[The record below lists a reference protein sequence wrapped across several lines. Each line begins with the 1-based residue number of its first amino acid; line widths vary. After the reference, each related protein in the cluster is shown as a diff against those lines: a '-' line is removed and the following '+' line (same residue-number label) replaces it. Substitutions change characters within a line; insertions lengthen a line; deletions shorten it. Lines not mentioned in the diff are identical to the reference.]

1 MDSGTY
7 VELHGHSAFSL
18 GDGAS
23 TPESLAVRAAELGYK
38 ALALTDHDDLGGA
51 VRFHKACE
59 GAGIFPIFGAE
70 ITLRDG
76 AHATL
81 LVENPAGWG
90 NLCSILTRGRME
102 NPRGTPGVT
111 FEDLAAH
118 AGGLIAL
125 TGCPR
130 GRIPRLLAAERW
142 EAAREEAGRW
152 RDAFGDRLYLELW
165 DHRTHAEASLCADLL
180 DLSKETGIPW
190 TVTHDVHYATPDARA
205 VHDALVCVTGQVTLD
220 EAHRRGI
227 LRPSAEWCLQRPEE
241 MARRW
246 RTEPA
251 GVRRTLEIAER
262 CQGFSLGRVG
272 PVHPAYPLPSQWRSA
287 DAYLERLARIGLA
300 ERHPDASDAHWKQ
313 LEHELRT
320 IRTLGLADHF
330 LVCWDICRFARDQG
344 IFCQGR
350 GSAANSIV
358 CYALRVTAVDPVAHS
373 LLFERFLS
381 VERPEPPD
389 IDIDFAAMDARERVL
404 QYVYEKYGRGH
415 AAMVCTHVEYRGR
428 SAIRDAMRVLG
439 LPVASAD
446 WLAKRVDA
454 YASAKTA
461 AEWLEMSEGKA
472 LKAIGLD
479 PAEPRA
485 RALVRLV
492 AGLDGL
498 PRHRGI
504 HSGGFVISAK
514 PLSTVV
520 PIEPASMTARTVI
533 QWDKDDCADAG
544 LPKFDLLGLGML
556 RLLGECVQL
565 IRRWRGV
572 EIDIGRL
579 PLDDAAVYRQI
590 TAADTVGLFQIESRA
605 QANFLPRLRPTCFY
619 DVVISVGA
627 IRPGPMLGGQ
637 VKEMLARRRGKVPTE
652 YPHPDLEPVLAR
664 THGLALFQE
673 QLMRCAIV
681 VSGCTPGEADALRRA
696 MSRKRSSSEM
706 HRATER
712 IRAGMAER
720 GVSTEAAEKVLGW
733 LEACASYTFPESHA
747 ISFALLA
754 YASAWLRLYYPAE
767 YLCAIL
773 NAQPMGFYPVSTLIH
788 DAKAHGVVVLPV
800 DLAVSG
806 WDCSLERQGTGNRE
820 QGTAGN
826 STRDGAQQGANGPV
840 PGTAPQAETRPA
852 PAGCSLFPVPCSP
865 AVRPPAVRIGMRYV
879 RGLGAVTGARLKA
892 ELERGPF
899 TSAGDVVARF
909 DSEPGL
915 RALAAAGAF
924 RTWIPEGPRQALW
937 TVLGE
942 LRARKSGGPLAPA
955 RVEPDEHL
963 PALAPSERTLMSH
976 HATGFDLDGHPMRH
990 LREWLVTMGVRT
1002 VEDLRGDPRLRNG
1015 QQVMA
1020 AGVVIVRQRP
1030 GTAKGFVFVGLEDE
1044 TGRLDVIV
1052 TPKIYAEQREI
1063 LNGNGILAVRGR
1075 LGKEDGV
1082 TNLKADQFYALK
1094 LDEAAAVVSSHD
1106 YH

>member
-1 MDSGTY
+1 M
-7 VELHGHSAFSL
+7 ELHAHSAFSL

-23 TPESLAVRAAELGYK
+23 TPEALVSRAAELGYG

-51 VRFHKACE
+51 VRFSRACAE
-59 GAGIFPIFGAE
+59 AEIFPIFGAE
-70 ITLRDG
+70 ITLADRS
-76 AHATL
+76 HLTL
-81 LVENPAGWG
+81 LVENPTGWG
-90 NLCSILTRGRME
+90 NLCTLLTRGRME
-102 NPRGTPGVT
+102 APRGEPGVS
-111 FEDLAAH
+111 FDDVAEHAA
-118 AGGLIAL
+118 GLVAL
-125 TGCPR
+125 SGCPR
-130 GRIPRLLAAERW
+130 GRIPQLLARGRFAE
-142 EAAREEAGRW
+142 ARNEAGVL
-152 RDAFGDRLYLELW
+152 RDAFGDRAYLELW
-165 DHRTHAEASLCADLL
+165 DHRTHGEASLCADLL
-180 DLSKETGIPW
+180 DLARDAGVPW
-190 TVTHDVHYATPDARA
+190 TVTHDVHYAAPEGRE
-205 VHDALVCVTGQVTLD
+205 VHDLLTCVTRKLTLP

-227 LRPSAEWCLQRPEE
+227 LRPSAEWCLQRPAE

-246 RTEPA
+246 RAAPD
-251 GVRRTLEIAER
+251 GVRRTREIAER
-262 CQGFSLGRVG
+262 CAGFRFGAVG
-272 PVHPAYPLPSQWRSA
+272 PVHPAFPLPSQWNNA
-287 DAYLERLARIGLA
+287 DDYLERLARVGLA
-300 ERHPDASDAHWKQ
+300 ERLPDASDTHRRQ

-330 LVCWDICRFARDQG
+330 LVCWDICRFAREQG
-344 IFCQGR
+344 ILCQGR

-358 CYALRVTAVDPVAHS
+358 CYALKVTAVDPVAHS

-381 VERPEPPD
+381 LERPEPPD
-389 IDIDFAAMDARERVL
+389 IDIDFAALDARERVL
-404 QYVYEKYGRGH
+404 QYVYERYGRAH
-415 AAMVCTHVEYRGR
+415 AAMVCTHVEYHAR
-428 SAIRDAMRVLG
+428 SALRDALRVLG
-439 LPVASAD
+439 FAADTAD

-454 YASAKTA
+454 HAGARTA
-461 AEWLEMSEGKA
+461 AEWLELGEGKA

-479 PAEPRA
+479 PEEPKA

-492 AGLDGL
+492 SGLHGL

-504 HSGGFVISAK
+504 HSGGFVISAR
-514 PLSTVV
+514 PLSSVV
-520 PIEPASMTARTVI
+520 PIEPASMPGRTVI

-556 RLLGECVQL
+556 RLLGDCVRL
-565 IRRWRGV
+565 VREWCGV
-572 EIDIGRL
+572 EVDIGRI
-579 PLDDAAVYRQI
+579 PMDDPAVYRQI
-590 TAADTVGLFQIESRA
+590 RAADTVGLFQIESRA

-664 THGLALFQE
+664 THGMALFQE

-681 VSGCTPGEADALRRA
+681 VSGCSPGEADALRRA
-696 MSRKRSSSEM
+696 MSRKRTSEEM

-720 GVSTEAAEKVLGW
+720 GVRGEAAEKVLGW

-788 DAKAHGVVVLPV
+788 DAKAHGVEVRAA
-800 DLAVSG
+800 DLSVSA
-806 WDCSLERQGTGNRE
+806 WDCTLEEKCGSAEVRKCVTSESRE
-820 QGTAGN
+820 I
-826 STRDGAQQGANGPV
+826 SPRPGASAHSR
-840 PGTAPQAETRPA
+840 TPA
-852 PAGCSLFPVPCSP
+852 LPHSS
-865 AVRPPAVRIGMRYV
+865 PAVRIGLRYV
-879 RGLGAVTGARLKA
+879 RGLGTVAGARLRA

-899 TSAGDVVARF
+899 TSASDVVARF
-909 DSEPGL
+909 DSEVGL

-924 RTWIPEGPRQALW
+924 RAWIPEGPRQALW

-955 RVEPDEHL
+955 RIAAEPRI
-963 PALAPSERTLMSH
+963 PALAETERTLLAH
-976 HATGFDLDGHPMRH
+976 HATGFDLEGHPMRH
-990 LREWLVTMGVRT
+990 LRDFLRTMGVRT
-1002 VEDLRGDPRLRNG
+1002 VQELREDPRLANG
-1015 QQVMA
+1015 ERVTV

-1030 GTAKGFVFVGLEDE
+1030 STAKGFVFVGLEDE

-1052 TPKIYAEQREI
+1052 NPTIYAEQREVI
-1063 LNGNGILAVRGR
+1063 NGNGLLAVRGK
-1075 LGKEDGV
+1075 LGREDGV
-1082 TNLKADQFYALK
+1082 TNLKAETFYALR
-1094 LDEAAAVVSSHD
+1094 LDEASAVVSSHD

>member
-1 MDSGTY
+1 MQMPQGDY
-7 VELHGHSAFSL
+7 VELHAHSAFSL
-18 GDGAS
+18 GDGSS
-23 TPESLAVRAAELGYK
+23 TPESLAARAAELGYH

-59 GAGIFPIFGAE
+59 AAGIFPISGAE
-70 ITLRDG
+70 ITLADRS
-76 AHATL
+76 HLTL
-81 LVENPAGWG
+81 LVENLDGWR
-90 NLCSILTRGRME
+90 NLCSLLSKGRMQA
-102 NPRGTPGVT
+102 PRGAPGVT
-111 FEDLAAH
+111 FDDVAAH

-125 TGCPR
+125 SGCPR
-130 GRIPRLLAAERW
+130 GRTPKLLAEGRW
-142 EAAREEAGRW
+142 DDARAEAGRL
-152 RDAFGDRLYLELW
+152 RDAFGERAYLELW
-165 DHRTHAEASLCADLL
+165 DHRTHAEATLCADLL
-180 DLSKETGIPW
+180 ELARDTGMPW
-190 TVTHDVHYATPDARA
+190 TVTHDVHYATPEGRA
-205 VHDALVCVTGQVTLD
+205 VHDALVCVTRHLTLD
-220 EAHRRGI
+220 EAHRRGV
-227 LRPSAEWCLQRPEE
+227 LRPSAEWCLQKPGE

-246 RTEPA
+246 RAAPE

-262 CQGFSLGRVG
+262 CQGFRLGKVG
-272 PVHPAYPLPSQWRSA
+272 PVHPAFPLPSQWKNA
-287 DAYLERLARIGLA
+287 DDFLERLSRVGLA
-300 ERHPDASDAHWKQ
+300 ERLPEASDAHRRQ

-330 LVCWDICRFARDQG
+330 LVCWDICRFAREQG
-344 IFCQGR
+344 ILCQGR

-381 VERPEPPD
+381 LERPEPPD
-389 IDIDFAAMDARERVL
+389 IDIDFAALDARERVL
-404 QYVYEKYGRGH
+404 QYVYETYGRDH

-428 SAIRDAMRVLG
+428 SAVRDAMRVLG
-439 LPVASAD
+439 FPATQAD
-446 WLAKRVDA
+446 WLAKRLDG
-454 YASAKTA
+454 YASASTA
-461 AEWLEMSEGKA
+461 AEWLEMSDGKA
-472 LKAIGLD
+472 LAALGLG
-479 PAEPRA
+479 PEEPKA

-492 AGLDGL
+492 AGLDAL

-504 HSGGFVISAK
+504 HSGGFVISAR

-520 PIEPASMTARTVI
+520 PIEPASMAKRTVI

-556 RLLGECVQL
+556 RLLGECVEL

-572 EIDIGRL
+572 EVDIGRL
-579 PLDDAAVYRQI
+579 PLDDPAVFRQI

-652 YPHPDLEPVLAR
+652 YPHPDLEPVLSR
-664 THGLALFQE
+664 THGMALFQE

-681 VSGCTPGEADALRRA
+681 VSGCSPGEADALRRA
-696 MSRKRSSSEM
+696 MSRKRTSAEM

-720 GVSTEAAEKVLGW
+720 GVSSDAAEKVLGW

-806 WDCSLERQGTGNRE
+806 WDCSLEEVPSAQSPVPSDGPQLLGTGDRAL
-820 QGTAGN
+820 GT
-826 STRDGAQQGANGPV
+826 
-840 PGTAPQAETRPA
+840 
-852 PAGCSLFPVPCSP
+852 PAGTSP
-865 AVRPPAVRIGMRYV
+865 GSPAVRIGLRYV
-879 RGLGAVTGARLKA
+879 RGLGSVAGARLKD
-892 ELERGPF
+892 ELGRGPF
-899 TSAGDVVARF
+899 ASAAEVVARYPH
-909 DSEPGL
+909 ETGL

-924 RTWIPEGPRQALW
+924 RTWIPGGPRQALW

-942 LRARKSGGPLAPA
+942 LRARGSGGPLAPA
-955 RVEPDEHL
+955 AVKPETRIPEPG
-963 PALAPSERTLMSH
+963 PSERTLLAH
-976 HATGFDLDGHPMRH
+976 HTTGFDLEGHPMRH
-990 LREWLVTMGVRT
+990 LREWVKTLGVRT
-1002 VEDLRGDPRLRNG
+1002 VAELQGDPRLAHN
-1015 QQVMA
+1015 QVVTA

-1044 TGRLDVIV
+1044 TGRMDVIV
-1052 TPKIYAEQREI
+1052 TPQIYAEQRETI
-1063 LNGNGILAVRGR
+1063 NGNGILAVRGK

-1082 TNLKADQFYALK
+1082 TNLKAEQFYALK
-1094 LDEAAAVVSSHD
+1094 LDDAAAVVPSHD

>member
-1 MDSGTY
+1 MPQGDY
-7 VELHGHSAFSL
+7 VELHAHSAFSL
-18 GDGAS
+18 GDGSS
-23 TPESLAVRAAELGYK
+23 TPESLAARAAELRYT
-38 ALALTDHDDLGGA
+38 ALALTDHDDVGGA
-51 VRFHKACE
+51 VRFSKACE
-59 GAGIFPIFGAE
+59 ASGIFPIFGAE
-70 ITLRDG
+70 ITLADRS
-76 AHATL
+76 HLTL

-90 NLCSILTRGRME
+90 NLCTLLSRGRMQS
-102 NPRGTPGVT
+102 PRGAPGVT
-111 FEDLAAH
+111 FDDVAAH
-118 AGGLIAL
+118 ANGLVAL
-125 TGCPR
+125 SGCPR
-130 GRIPRLLAAERW
+130 GRIPRLLGEERW
-142 EAAREEAGRW
+142 ADAREHAGRL
-152 RDAFGDRLYLELW
+152 RDAFGERAHLELW

-180 DLSKETGIPW
+180 ELAKEVGMPW
-190 TVTHDVHYATPDARA
+190 TVTHDVHYATPGARA
-205 VHDALVCVTGQVTLD
+205 VHDALVCVTRQLTLD
-220 EAHRRGI
+220 EAHRRGV
-227 LRPSAEWCLQRPEE
+227 LRPSAEWCLQKPAE

-246 RTEPA
+246 RSAPE
-251 GVRRTLEIAER
+251 GIRRTREIAER
-262 CQGFSLGRVG
+262 CQGFRFSKVG
-272 PVHPAYPLPSQWRSA
+272 PVHPAFPLPSQWKNA
-287 DAYLERLARIGLA
+287 DDYLERLSRVGLA
-300 ERHPDASDAHWKQ
+300 ERLPEAGDAHWRQ

-330 LVCWDICRFARDQG
+330 LVCWDICRFARQQG
-344 IFCQGR
+344 ILCQGR

-381 VERPEPPD
+381 LERPEPPD

-404 QYVYEKYGRGH
+404 QYVYEAYGREH
-415 AAMVCTHVEYRGR
+415 AGMVCTHVEYRGR

-439 LPVASAD
+439 FPASQAD
-446 WLAKRVDA
+446 WLAKRIDGYSPA
-454 YASAKTA
+454 TLA

-472 LKAIGLD
+472 LKAVGLD
-479 PAEPRA
+479 PEEPRA

-492 AGLDGL
+492 QGLDAL

-504 HSGGFVISAK
+504 HPGGFVISAR
-514 PLSTVV
+514 PLSSVV
-520 PIEPASMTARTVI
+520 PIEPASMNQRTVI

-556 RLLGECVQL
+556 RLLGECVEL

-572 EIDIGRL
+572 EVDIGRL
-579 PLDDAAVYRQI
+579 PLDDANVYRQI
-590 TAADTVGLFQIESRA
+590 RAADTVGLFQIESRA

-652 YPHPDLEPVLAR
+652 YPHPDLEPVLSR
-664 THGLALFQE
+664 THGMALFQE

-681 VSGCTPGEADALRRA
+681 VSGCSPGEADALRRA
-696 MSRKRSSSEM
+696 MSRKRTSQEM

-712 IRAGMAER
+712 IRLGMAER
-720 GVSTEAAEKVLGW
+720 GVSSEAAEKVLGW

-788 DAKAHGVVVLPV
+788 DAKAHGVFVLPI

-806 WDCSLERQGTGNRE
+806 WDCAME
-820 QGTAGN
+820 
-826 STRDGAQQGANGPV
+826 
-840 PGTAPQAETRPA
+840 PG
-852 PAGCSLFPVPCSP
+852 F
-865 AVRPPAVRIGMRYV
+865 AVRIGLRYV
-879 RGLGAVTGARLKA
+879 RGLGSVTGARLKA
-892 ELERGPF
+892 ELGRGPF
-899 TSAGDVVARF
+899 TSAANVVERF
-909 DSEPGL
+909 PSEGGL

-924 RTWIPEGPRQALW
+924 RTWIPGGPRQALW

-942 LRARKSGGPLAPA
+942 LRARGSGGPLAPA
-955 RVEPDEHL
+955 SVTPETRIPEPG
-963 PALAPSERTLMSH
+963 PGERTLLSH
-976 HATGFDLDGHPMRH
+976 HTTGFDLEGHPMRH
-990 LREWLVTMGVRT
+990 LREWLNTMDVRT
-1002 VEDLRGDPRLRNG
+1002 LAQLRDDPRLVHN
-1015 QQVMA
+1015 QVVTT
-1020 AGVVIVRQRP
+1020 AGLVIVRQRP

-1044 TGRLDVIV
+1044 TARIDVIV
-1052 TPKIYAEQREI
+1052 NPTLYAEQREI
-1063 LNGNGILAVRGR
+1063 INTNGILAVRGK

-1082 TNLKADQFYALK
+1082 TNLKAEQFFALK
-1094 LDEAAAVVSSHD
+1094 LDDAAAVVASHD

>member
-1 MDSGTY
+1 MQMPQGDY
-7 VELHGHSAFSL
+7 VELHAHSAFSL
-18 GDGAS
+18 GDGSS
-23 TPESLAVRAAELGYK
+23 TPESLAARAAELGYRS
-38 ALALTDHDDLGGA
+38 LALTDHDDVGGA
-51 VRFHKACE
+51 VRFARACE
-59 GAGIFPIFGAE
+59 GSGIFPIFGAE
-70 ITLRDG
+70 ITLADRS
-76 AHATL
+76 HLTL
-81 LVENPAGWG
+81 LVENPEGWG
-90 NLCSILTRGRME
+90 NLCALVSRGRMKA
-102 NPRGTPGVT
+102 PRGAPGVT
-111 FEDLAAH
+111 FDDVAAH
-118 AGGLIAL
+118 AAGLVAL
-125 TGCPR
+125 SGCPR
-130 GRIPRLLAAERW
+130 GRIPRLLAEERW
-142 EAAREEAGRW
+142 DDARAEAGRL
-152 RDAFGDRLYLELW
+152 RDAFGERAYLELW
-165 DHRTHAEASLCADLL
+165 DHRTHAEASLCGDLL
-180 DLSKETGIPW
+180 DLAREVGMPW
-190 TVTHDVHYATPDARA
+190 TVTHDVHYATPEGRV
-205 VHDALVCVTGQVTLD
+205 VHDALVCVTRQLTLE
-220 EAHRRGI
+220 EAHRRGV
-227 LRPSAEWCLQRPEE
+227 LRPSAEWCLQKPAE

-246 RTEPA
+246 RAAPE

-262 CQGFSLGRVG
+262 CQGFRFSKVG
-272 PVHPAYPLPSQWRSA
+272 PVHPAFPLPSQWKNA
-287 DAYLERLARIGLA
+287 DDFLERLSRVGLA
-300 ERHPDASDAHWKQ
+300 ERLPDASDTHRRQ

-344 IFCQGR
+344 IMCQGR

-358 CYALRVTAVDPVAHS
+358 CYALRVTAVDPVAHA

-381 VERPEPPD
+381 LERPEAPD

-404 QYVYEKYGRGH
+404 QYVYETYGRDH

-428 SAIRDAMRVLG
+428 SAVRDALRVLG
-439 LPVASAD
+439 FPATQGD
-446 WLAKRVDA
+446 WLAKRLDGHS
-454 YASAKTA
+454 SAGTA
-461 AEWLEMSEGKA
+461 AEWLDMSEGKA
-472 LKAIGLD
+472 LRAIGLD

-492 AGLDGL
+492 EGLDAL

-504 HSGGFVISAK
+504 HSGGFVISAR

-520 PIEPASMTARTVI
+520 PIEQASMQKRTVI

-556 RLLGECVQL
+556 RLLGDCVRL
-565 IRRWRGV
+565 IRQWRGV

-579 PLDDAAVYRQI
+579 PLDDAAVYRQL
-590 TAADTVGLFQIESRA
+590 TAADTIGLFQIESRA

-652 YPHPDLEPVLAR
+652 YPHPDLEPVLSR
-664 THGLALFQE
+664 THGMALFQE

-681 VSGCTPGEADALRRA
+681 VSGCSPGEADALRRA
-696 MSRKRSSSEM
+696 MSRKRTSAEM
-706 HRATER
+706 HKATER

-720 GVSTEAAEKVLGW
+720 GVSSDAAEKVLGW

-800 DLAVSG
+800 DLSVSA
-806 WDCSLERQGTGNRE
+806 WDCTMEPQCESAKVRE
-820 QGTAGN
+820 CESEPRASAGI
-826 STRDGAQQGANGPV
+826 S
-840 PGTAPQAETRPA
+840 
-852 PAGCSLFPVPCSP
+852 AGGEPLSHSRTLALSHSP
-865 AVRPPAVRIGMRYV
+865 AVRMGMRYV
-879 RGLGAVTGARLKA
+879 RGLGSVAGGRLKD
-892 ELERGPF
+892 EIGRGPF
-899 TSAGDVVARF
+899 TSAADVVARF
-909 DSEPGL
+909 PHEAGL

-924 RTWIPEGPRQALW
+924 RAWIPGGPRQALW

-942 LRARKSGGPLAPA
+942 LRARGSGGPLAPA
-955 RVEPDEHL
+955 TVVAEPRIPE
-963 PALAPSERTLMSH
+963 PGPSERTLMAH
-976 HATGFDLDGHPMRH
+976 HTTGFDLDGHPMRH
-990 LREWLVTMGVRT
+990 LRGFLAEMGVRT
-1002 VEDLRGDPRLRNG
+1002 VAELRDDPRLAHN
-1015 QQVMA
+1015 QVVTA

-1044 TGRLDVIV
+1044 TGRMDVIV
-1052 TPKIYAEQREI
+1052 NPTIYAEQREVI
-1063 LNGNGILAVRGR
+1063 NGNGILAVRGR

-1082 TNLKADQFYALK
+1082 TNLKAEQFYALK
-1094 LDEAAAVVSSHD
+1094 LDDAAAVVPSHD

>member
-1 MDSGTY
+1 MAANKGDY
-7 VELHGHSAFSL
+7 VELHAHSAFSL

-23 TPESLAVRAAELGYK
+23 TPEALASRAAALGMT

-51 VRFHKACE
+51 VRFRKGCE
-59 GAGIFPIFGAE
+59 EVGIFPIHGAE
-70 ITLRDG
+70 ITLADRS
-76 AHATL
+76 HLTL
-81 LVENPAGWG
+81 LVENLEGWG
-90 NLCSILTRGRME
+90 NLCTLVAQGRME
-102 NPRGTPGVT
+102 RPRGEPGVT
-111 FEDLAAH
+111 FEALAERS
-118 AGGLIAL
+118 AGLVAL
-125 TGCPR
+125 TGCAR
-130 GRIPRLLAAERW
+130 GRIPQLLVRERFAE
-142 EAAREEAGRW
+142 AREEAGRL
-152 RDAFGDRLYLELW
+152 RDAFGDRLYLELQ
-165 DHRTHAEASLCADLL
+165 DHRTHGEASLSADLL
-180 DLSKETGIPW
+180 DLARETGIPW
-190 TVTHDVHYATPDARA
+190 TVTHDVHYADPEGRA
-205 VHDALVCVTGQVTLD
+205 VHDLLVCVTRKLTLA

-227 LRPSAEWCLQRPEE
+227 LRPSAEWCLQPPAE

-246 RTEPA
+246 RATPE
-251 GVRRTLEIAER
+251 GIRRTREIAER
-262 CQGFSLGRVG
+262 CTGFRFDAVG
-272 PVHPAYPLPSQWRSA
+272 PVHPAFPLPPEWKSA
-287 DAYLERLARIGLA
+287 DAYLERLARVGLDRRLP
-300 ERHPDASDAHWKQ
+300 EASDAHRRQ

-330 LVCWDICRFARDQG
+330 LVCWDICRFAREQG

-358 CYALRVTAVDPVAHS
+358 CYALRVTAVDPVAHN

-381 VERPEPPD
+381 LERPEPPD
-389 IDIDFAAMDARERVL
+389 IDIDFAALDARERVL
-404 QYVYEKYGRGH
+404 QYVYGRYGRGH
-415 AAMVCTHVEYRGR
+415 AAMVCTHVEYHAR
-428 SAIRDAMRVLG
+428 SALRDAMRVLG
-439 LPVASAD
+439 FPATTAD
-446 WLAKRVDA
+446 WLAKRVDGHA
-454 YASAKTA
+454 GARTA
-461 AEWLEMSEGKA
+461 AEWLELEEGKS

-479 PAEPRA
+479 PAEPKA

-492 AGLDGL
+492 AGLHGI

-504 HSGGFVISAK
+504 HSGGFVISAR
-514 PLSTVV
+514 PLTSVV
-520 PIEPASMTARTVI
+520 PVEPASMPKRTVI

-556 RLLGECVQL
+556 RLLGECVRL
-565 IRRWRGV
+565 VREWRGV
-572 EIDIGRL
+572 EVDIGRL
-579 PLDDAAVYRQI
+579 PMDDPAVYRQI
-590 TAADTVGLFQIESRA
+590 RAADTVGLFQIESRA

-637 VKEMLARRRGKVPTE
+637 VKEMLARRRGLVPTE

-681 VSGCTPGEADALRRA
+681 VSGCSAGEADALRRA
-696 MSRKRSSSEM
+696 MSRKRTSEEM
-706 HRATER
+706 HRATAR

-720 GVSTEAAEKVLGW
+720 GVEGEAAEKVLGW

-788 DAKAHGVVVLPV
+788 DAKAHGVEVRPA
-800 DLAVSG
+800 DLAVSA
-806 WDCSLERQGTGNRE
+806 WDCTLEGKGTGDRG
-820 QGTAGN
+820 QGTAEEPRGIKDGGDAVRGGN
-826 STRDGAQQGANGPV
+826 A
-840 PGTAPQAETRPA
+840 AEAGRRTDA
-852 PAGCSLFPVPCSP
+852 AGCPLSPVPC
-865 AVRPPAVRIGMRYV
+865 PPAVRIGLRYV
-879 RGLGAVTGARLKA
+879 RGLGAVAGARLKA
-892 ELERGPF
+892 ELARGPF
-899 TSAGDVVARF
+899 ASAAEVVARF
-909 DSEPGL
+909 DSEAGL

-924 RTWIPEGPRQALW
+924 RAWIPEGPRQALW

-942 LRARKSGGPLAPA
+942 LRARKSGGPLAPSLVTTDA
-955 RVEPDEHL
+955 RI
-963 PALAPSERTLMSH
+963 PAPAETERTLMAH
-976 HATGFDLDGHPMRH
+976 RTTGFDLEGHPMRH
-990 LREWLVTMGVRT
+990 LRAWLRTMEVRT
-1002 VEDLRGDPRLRNG
+1002 VEELRGDPRLANG
-1015 QQVMA
+1015 ERVTA
-1020 AGVVIVRQRP
+1020 AGMVIVRQRP

-1052 TPKIYAEQREI
+1052 SPKVYAEQREVI
-1063 LNGNGILAVRGR
+1063 NRNGILAVRGH

-1082 TNLKADQFYALK
+1082 SNLKAEEFFALR

>member
-1 MDSGTY
+1 MAMDSGIY
-7 VELHGHSAFSL
+7 AELHCHSAFSL

-23 TPESLAVRAAELGYK
+23 LPEALAERAAELGYR

-59 GAGIFPIFGAE
+59 GAGILSIFGAE
-70 ITLRDG
+70 ITLADG
-76 AHATL
+76 SHATL
-81 LVENPAGWG
+81 LVENPEGWG
-90 NLCSILTRGRME
+90 NLCTLVARGRMSS
-102 NPRGTPGVT
+102 PRGIPGVT
-111 FEDLAAH
+111 FDELAAH
-118 AGGLIAL
+118 AAGLVAL

-142 EAAREEAGRW
+142 DEARAEAGRW

-180 DLSKETGIPW
+180 DLAKETGTPW

-205 VHDALVCVTGQVTLD
+205 VHDALVCVTAQVTLD
-220 EAHRRGI
+220 EAHRRGL
-227 LRPSAEWCLQRPEE
+227 LRASAEWCLQRPEE

-262 CQGFSLGRVG
+262 CQGFRFSKVG
-272 PVHPAYPLPSQWRSA
+272 PVHPAFPLPSQWRTG
-287 DAYLERLARIGLA
+287 DDYLERLARVGLA
-300 ERHPDASDAHWKQ
+300 ERLPDASDRHWRQ

-330 LVCWDICRFARDQG
+330 LVCWDICRFAREQG
-344 IFCQGR
+344 IMCQGR

-381 VERPEPPD
+381 LERPEPPD
-389 IDIDFAAMDARERVL
+389 IDIDFAALDARERVL
-404 QYVYEKYGRGH
+404 QYVYEKYDRGH
-415 AAMVCTHVEYRGR
+415 AAMVCTHVEYHAR

-439 LPVASAD
+439 FPATTAD
-446 WLAKRVDA
+446 WLAKRVDGH
-454 YASAKTA
+454 ASARTA

-472 LKAIGLD
+472 LAAIGLD
-479 PAEPRA
+479 PAGPRA

-492 AGLDGL
+492 AGLDCL

-514 PLSTVV
+514 PLSSVV
-520 PIEPASMTARTVI
+520 PIEPASMKARTVI

-572 EIDIGRL
+572 EIDLGRL
-579 PLDDAAVYRQI
+579 PMDDPAVYRQI
-590 TAADTVGLFQIESRA
+590 RAADTIGLFQIESRA

-706 HRATER
+706 QKATER

-720 GVSTEAAEKVLGW
+720 GVGGEAAEKVLGW

-788 DAKAHGVVVLPV
+788 DAKAHGVTVLPI
-800 DLAVSG
+800 DLSVSA
-806 WDCSLERQGTGNRE
+806 WDCTMEKYPEKCPVPSAQCPVTVSLPLGTGHWAL
-820 QGTAGN
+820 GT
-826 STRDGAQQGANGPV
+826 S
-840 PGTAPQAETRPA
+840 
-852 PAGCSLFPVPCSP
+852 S
-865 AVRPPAVRIGMRYV
+865 PAVRIGLRYV
-879 RGLGAVTGARLKA
+879 RGLGSVTGARLKA
-892 ELERGPF
+892 ELECGPF
-899 TSAGDVVARF
+899 ISAADVVARF
-909 DSEPGL
+909 DSEAGL

-924 RTWIPEGPRQALW
+924 RTWIPGGPRQALW

-955 RVEPDEHL
+955 DVRFDEHI
-963 PALAPSERTLMSH
+963 PALGPSERTLMSH
-976 HATGFDLDGHPMRH
+976 HTTGFDLDGHPMRH
-990 LREWLVTMGVRT
+990 LREWLETMEVRT
-1002 VEDLRGDPRLRNG
+1002 LAELRDDPRLANG
-1015 QQVMA
+1015 ERVTT

-1044 TGRLDVIV
+1044 TGRMDVIV
-1052 TPKIYAEQREI
+1052 NPKVYAEQRETI
-1063 LNGNGILAVRGR
+1063 NGNGILAVRGR

-1082 TNLKADQFYALK
+1082 TNLKAEQFYPLK
-1094 LDEAAAVVSSHD
+1094 LHDAAAVVSSHD

>member
-1 MDSGTY
+1 MTAPQGDY
-7 VELHGHSAFSL
+7 VELHAHSAFSL

-23 TPESLAVRAAELGYK
+23 TPEALASRAAALGIG

-51 VRFHKACE
+51 VRFARGCAE
-59 GAGIFPIFGAE
+59 AGISPIFGAE
-70 ITLRDG
+70 ITLADRS
-76 AHATL
+76 HLTL
-81 LVENPAGWG
+81 LVENPTGWG
-90 NLCSILTRGRME
+90 NLCTLLSRGRME
-102 NPRGTPGVT
+102 RPRGEPGVA
-111 FEDLAAH
+111 FEALAGH
-118 AGGLIAL
+118 AAGLVAL
-125 TGCPR
+125 SGCPR
-130 GRIPRLLAAERW
+130 GRIPRLLARGDFAG
-142 EAAREEAGRW
+142 AREEAGRL
-152 RDAFGDRLYLELW
+152 REAFGDRAYLELW
-165 DHRTHAEASLCADLL
+165 DHRTHGEASLRADLL
-180 DLSKETGIPW
+180 ELSRACGIPW
-190 TVTHDVHYATPDARA
+190 TVTHDVHYAEPAGRA
-205 VHDALVCVTGQVTLD
+205 VHDLLVCVTRKLTLD
-220 EAHRRGI
+220 EAHRRGV
-227 LRPSAEWCLQRPEE
+227 LRPSAEWCLQPPAE

-246 RTEPA
+246 RTAPE
-251 GVRRTLEIAER
+251 GIRRTREIAER
-262 CQGFSLGRVG
+262 CRDFRFSKVG
-272 PVHPAYPLPSQWRSA
+272 PVHPAFPLPSQWKNA
-287 DAYLERLARIGLA
+287 DDYLERLARVGLA
-300 ERHPDASDAHWKQ
+300 ERLPEASDAHRRQ
-313 LEHELRT
+313 LEHELAT

-330 LVCWDICRFARDQG
+330 LVCWDICRFAREQG

-381 VERPEPPD
+381 LERPEPPD
-389 IDIDFAAMDARERVL
+389 IDIDFAALDARERVL
-404 QYVYEKYGRGH
+404 QYVYDTYGRGH
-415 AAMVCTHVEYRGR
+415 AAMVCTHVEYHAR
-428 SAIRDAMRVLG
+428 SALRDALRVLG
-439 LPVASAD
+439 FPAATAD
-446 WLAKRVDA
+446 WLAKRVDS
-454 YASAKTA
+454 YAGARTA
-461 AEWLEMSEGKA
+461 AEWLEVEEGKA

-492 AGLDGL
+492 EGLHGL

-504 HSGGFVISAK
+504 HSGGFVISAR
-514 PLSTVV
+514 PLTTVV
-520 PIEPASMTARTVI
+520 PVEPASMPKRTVI

-544 LPKFDLLGLGML
+544 LLKFDLLGLGML
-556 RLLGECVQL
+556 RLLGECVEL

-572 EIDIGRL
+572 EVDIGRL
-579 PLDDAAVYRQI
+579 PMDDPAVYRQI
-590 TAADTVGLFQIESRA
+590 RAADTVGLFQIESRA

-637 VKEMLARRRGKVPTE
+637 VKEMLARRRGTIPTE

-681 VSGCTPGEADALRRA
+681 VSGCSAGEADALRRA
-696 MSRKRSSSEM
+696 MSRKRTSEEM
-706 HRATER
+706 LRATAR

-720 GVSTEAAEKVLGW
+720 GVEGEAAEKVLGW

-788 DAKAHGVVVLPV
+788 DAKAHGVEVRPI

-806 WDCSLERQGTGNRE
+806 WDCTLEQKCGSAEVRKCVGSERDE
-820 QGTAGN
+820 ASPRAEA
-826 STRDGAQQGANGPV
+826 STHSRTSALPH
-840 PGTAPQAETRPA
+840 
-852 PAGCSLFPVPCSP
+852 S
-865 AVRPPAVRIGMRYV
+865 PAVRIGLRYV
-879 RGLGAVTGARLKA
+879 RNLGAVAGARLKA
-892 ELERGPF
+892 ELARGPF
-899 TSAGDVVARF
+899 VSAADVVARF
-909 DSEPGL
+909 DSEAGL

-924 RTWIPEGPRQALW
+924 RTWIPEGTRQALW

-942 LRARKSGGPLAPA
+942 LRARKSGGPLAPSSITPDA
-955 RVEPDEHL
+955 RIPT
-963 PALAPSERTLMSH
+963 PAATERTLMAH
-976 HATGFDLDGHPMRH
+976 RATGFDLEGHPMRH
-990 LREWLVTMGVRT
+990 LREWLRTMGVRT
-1002 VEDLRGDPRLRNG
+1002 VGELQGDPRLANG
-1015 QQVMA
+1015 ERVTT

-1052 TPKIYAEQREI
+1052 TPKVYEEQREVI
-1063 LNGNGILAVRGR
+1063 NRNGILAVRGR

-1082 TNLKADQFYALK
+1082 SNLKAEEFFALK

>member
-1 MDSGTY
+1 MPQGDY
-7 VELHGHSAFSL
+7 VELHAHSAFSL
-18 GDGAS
+18 GDGSA
-23 TPESLAVRAAELGYK
+23 TPESLAERAAELGYP

-51 VRFHKACE
+51 VRFSKACE
-59 GAGIFPIFGAE
+59 SAGIFAIFGAE
-70 ITLRDG
+70 ITLADRS
-76 AHATL
+76 HLTL
-81 LVENPAGWG
+81 LVENPDGWA
-90 NLCSILTRGRME
+90 NLCSLVSRGRMQG
-102 NPRGTPGVT
+102 PRGAPGVT
-111 FEDLAAH
+111 FDELAARS
-118 AGGLIAL
+118 AGLVAL
-125 TGCPR
+125 SGCPR
-130 GRIPRLLAAERW
+130 GPVPRLLAAERW
-142 EAAREEAGRW
+142 ADARAEAGRL
-152 RDAFGDRLYLELW
+152 RDAFGDRAYLELW
-165 DHRTHAEASLCADLL
+165 DHRTHAEASLSSDLL
-180 DLSKETGIPW
+180 ELAKETGMPW
-190 TVTHDVHYATPDARA
+190 TVTHDVHYATPEGRA
-205 VHDALVCVTGQVTLD
+205 VHDALVCVTRHLTLD
-220 EAHRRGI
+220 EAHRRGV
-227 LRPSAEWCLQRPEE
+227 LRPSAEWCLQPPPE

-246 RTEPA
+246 RHAPR
-251 GVRRTLEIAER
+251 GVRRTREIAER
-262 CQGFSLGRVG
+262 CQGFRLGKVG
-272 PVHPAYPLPSQWRSA
+272 PVHPAFPLPSQWRNA
-287 DAYLERLARIGLA
+287 DDYLERLSRVGLA
-300 ERHPDASDAHWKQ
+300 ERLPDASDTHRRQ
-313 LEHELRT
+313 LEHELAT

-330 LVCWDICRFARDQG
+330 LVCWDICRFAREQG

-358 CYALRVTAVDPVAHS
+358 CYALRVTAVDPVAHD

-381 VERPEPPD
+381 LERPEPPD

-404 QYVYEKYGRGH
+404 QYVYEKYGRDH

-439 LPVASAD
+439 FPATQAD
-446 WLAKRVDA
+446 WLAKRVDG
-454 YASAKTA
+454 YTSAQTA

-492 AGLDGL
+492 SGLSGL

-514 PLSTVV
+514 PLSSVV
-520 PIEPASMTARTVI
+520 PIEPASMARRTVI

-556 RLLGECVQL
+556 RLLGEVVGL

-579 PLDDAAVYRQI
+579 PLDDAAVFRQI

-605 QANFLPRLRPTCFY
+605 QANFLPRLKPTCFY
-619 DVVISVGA
+619 DIVISVGA

-637 VKEMLARRRGKVPTE
+637 VKEMMARRRGIVPTE
-652 YPHPDLEPVLAR
+652 YPHPDLEPVLSR

-681 VSGCTPGEADALRRA
+681 VSGCSPGEADTLRRA

-720 GVSTEAAEKVLGW
+720 GVSSEAADKVLGW

-788 DAKAHGVVVLPV
+788 DARAHGVVVLPA

-806 WDCSLERQGTGNRE
+806 WDCAMEPQGTVP
-820 QGTAGN
+820 
-826 STRDGAQQGANGPV
+826 GAQCPGEAAQSLGTGDWA
-840 PGTAPQAETRPA
+840 PGT
-852 PAGCSLFPVPCSP
+852 
-865 AVRPPAVRIGMRYV
+865 PPHAVRIGLRYV
-879 RGLGAVTGARLKA
+879 RGLGSVAGGRLKA
-892 ELERGPF
+892 ELERGSF
-899 TSAGDVVARF
+899 ASAADVVARF
-909 DSEPGL
+909 PSEPGL

-924 RTWIPEGPRQALW
+924 RTWIPGGPRQALW

-942 LRARKSGGPLAPA
+942 LRARGSGGPLAPA
-955 RVEPDEHL
+955 SVVPEPRIPE
-963 PALAPSERTLMSH
+963 PGPSERTLLAH
-976 HATGFDLDGHPMRH
+976 HTTGFDLDGHPMRH
-990 LREWLVTMGVRT
+990 LREWLVTMGMRT
-1002 VEDLRGDPRLRNG
+1002 VAELRDDRRLAHG
-1015 QQVMA
+1015 QLVTA

-1052 TPKIYAEQREI
+1052 TPKIYEEQRETI
-1063 LNGNGILAVRGR
+1063 NGNGILAVRGK

-1082 TNLKADQFYALK
+1082 TNLKAEQFYPLK
-1094 LDEAAAVVSSHD
+1094 LDDAAAVVASHD

>member
-1 MDSGTY
+1 MPQGDY
-7 VELHGHSAFSL
+7 VELHAHSAFSL
-18 GDGAS
+18 GDGSS
-23 TPESLAVRAAELGYK
+23 TPESLAARAAELRYT
-38 ALALTDHDDLGGA
+38 ALALTDHDDVGGA
-51 VRFHKACE
+51 VRFAKACE
-59 GAGIFPIFGAE
+59 ASGIFPIFGAE
-70 ITLRDG
+70 ITLADRS
-76 AHATL
+76 HLTL

-90 NLCSILTRGRME
+90 NLCTLLSRGRMLS
-102 NPRGTPGVT
+102 PRGAPGVT
-111 FEDLAAH
+111 FDDVAEH
-118 AGGLIAL
+118 ADGLVAL
-125 TGCPR
+125 SGCPR
-130 GRIPRLLAAERW
+130 GRIPRLLGEERW
-142 EAAREEAGRW
+142 AEAREHAGRL
-152 RDAFGDRLYLELW
+152 RDAFGERAYLELW
-165 DHRTHAEASLCADLL
+165 DHRTHAEASLCAELL
-180 DLSKETGIPW
+180 ELARETGMPW
-190 TVTHDVHYATPDARA
+190 TVTHDVHYAAPEGRA
-205 VHDALVCVTGQVTLD
+205 VHDALVCVTRQLTLD
-220 EAHRRGI
+220 EAHRRGV
-227 LRPSAEWCLQRPEE
+227 LRPSAEWCLQKPAE

-246 RTEPA
+246 RSAPE
-251 GVRRTLEIAER
+251 GVRRTREIAER
-262 CQGFSLGRVG
+262 CQGFRFSKVG
-272 PVHPAYPLPSQWRSA
+272 PVHPAFPLPSQWKNA
-287 DAYLERLARIGLA
+287 DDFLERLSRVGLA
-300 ERHPDASDAHWKQ
+300 ERLPDAGDAHWRQ

-330 LVCWDICRFARDQG
+330 LVCWDICRFARQQG
-344 IFCQGR
+344 ILCQGR

-381 VERPEPPD
+381 LERPEPPD

-404 QYVYEKYGRGH
+404 QYVYETYGREH
-415 AAMVCTHVEYRGR
+415 AGMVCTHVEYRGR
-428 SAIRDAMRVLG
+428 SAIRDSMRVLG
-439 LPVASAD
+439 FPASQAD
-446 WLAKRVDA
+446 WLAKRIDG
-454 YASAKTA
+454 YSSATTA

-479 PAEPRA
+479 PDEPRA

-492 AGLDGL
+492 QGLDAL

-504 HSGGFVISAK
+504 HPGGFVISAR
-514 PLSTVV
+514 PLSSVV
-520 PIEPASMTARTVI
+520 PIEPASMNKRTVI

-556 RLLGECVQL
+556 RLLGECVEL

-579 PLDDAAVYRQI
+579 PLDDANVYRQI
-590 TAADTVGLFQIESRA
+590 RAADTVGLFQIESRA

-652 YPHPDLEPVLAR
+652 YPHPELEPVLSR
-664 THGLALFQE
+664 THGMALFQE

-681 VSGCTPGEADALRRA
+681 VSGCSPGEADALRRA
-696 MSRKRSSSEM
+696 MSRKRTSQEM

-712 IRAGMAER
+712 IRLGMAER
-720 GVSTEAAEKVLGW
+720 GVSSEAAEKVLGW

-767 YLCAIL
+767 YLCSIL

-788 DAKAHGVVVLPV
+788 DAKAHGVSVLPI
-800 DLAVSG
+800 DLSVSA
-806 WDCSLERQGTGNRE
+806 WDCAMEEPQGTELQGTGDSE

-826 STRDGAQQGANGPV
+826 GGAPRRDGEAPVSASGTGGAGYP
-840 PGTAPQAETRPA
+840 P
-852 PAGCSLFPVPCSP
+852 SPVPCP
-865 AVRPPAVRIGMRYV
+865 LAVRIGLRYV
-879 RGLGAVTGARLKA
+879 RGLGSVTGARLKA

-899 TSAGDVVARF
+899 TSAANVVERF
-909 DSEPGL
+909 PSEVGL

-924 RTWIPEGPRQALW
+924 RTWIPGGPRQALW

-942 LRARKSGGPLAPA
+942 LRARGSGGPLAPA
-955 RVEPDEHL
+955 SVTPETRIPEPG
-963 PALAPSERTLMSH
+963 PSERTLLSH
-976 HATGFDLDGHPMRH
+976 HTTGFDLDGHPMRH
-990 LREWLVTMGVRT
+990 LREWLRTMDVRT
-1002 VEDLRGDPRLRNG
+1002 VAELRDDPRLANH
-1015 QQVMA
+1015 QTVTT

-1044 TGRLDVIV
+1044 TGRMDVIV
-1052 TPKIYAEQREI
+1052 NPTVYAEQRETI
-1063 LNGNGILAVRGR
+1063 NGNGILAVRGK

-1082 TNLKADQFYALK
+1082 TNLKAEQFFPLK
-1094 LDEAAAVVSSHD
+1094 LDEAAAVVASHD

>member
-1 MDSGTY
+1 MTVPQGDY
-7 VELHGHSAFSL
+7 VELHAHSAFSL

-23 TPESLAVRAAELGYK
+23 TPEALASRAAALGMG

-51 VRFHKACE
+51 VRFAKGCAE
-59 GAGIFPIFGAE
+59 AGISPIFGAE
-70 ITLRDG
+70 ITLADRS
-76 AHATL
+76 HLTL
-81 LVENPAGWG
+81 LVENPTGWG
-90 NLCSILTRGRME
+90 NLCTLVSRGRME
-102 NPRGTPGVT
+102 RPRGEPGVT
-111 FEDLAAH
+111 FEALAERS
-118 AGGLIAL
+118 AGLVAL

-130 GRIPRLLAAERW
+130 GRVPRLLVQGRFAE
-142 EAAREEAGRW
+142 AREEAGRL
-152 RDAFGDRLYLELW
+152 RAAFGGRAYLELW
-165 DHRTHAEASLCADLL
+165 DHRTHGEASLCADLL
-180 DLSKETGIPW
+180 DLARETGIPW
-190 TVTHDVHYATPDARA
+190 TVTHDVHYAAPEGRA
-205 VHDALVCVTGQVTLD
+205 VHDLLVCVTRKLTLA
-220 EAHRRGI
+220 EAHRRGV
-227 LRPSAEWCLQRPEE
+227 LRPSAEWCLQPPAE

-246 RTEPA
+246 RSAPE
-251 GVRRTLEIAER
+251 GVRRTREIAER
-262 CQGFSLGRVG
+262 CAGFRFGSVG
-272 PVHPAYPLPSQWRSA
+272 PVHPAFPLPAEWKNA
-287 DAYLERLARIGLA
+287 DDYLERLARVGLA
-300 ERHPDASDAHWKQ
+300 ERLPEASDAHRRQ

-330 LVCWDICRFARDQG
+330 LVCWDICRFAREQG

-358 CYALRVTAVDPVAHS
+358 CYGLRVTAVDPVAHS

-381 VERPEPPD
+381 LERPEPPD
-389 IDIDFAAMDARERVL
+389 IDIDFAALDARERVL
-404 QYVYEKYGRGH
+404 QYVYDTYGRDH
-415 AAMVCTHVEYRGR
+415 AAMVCTHVEYHAR

-439 LPVASAD
+439 FPATTAD
-446 WLAKRVDA
+446 WLAKRVDGHA
-454 YASAKTA
+454 GARTA
-461 AEWLEMSEGKA
+461 AEWLELEEGKA
-472 LKAIGLD
+472 LKAIGVD

-492 AGLDGL
+492 EGLHGL

-514 PLSTVV
+514 PLTRVV
-520 PIEPASMTARTVI
+520 PVEPASMPKRTVI

-556 RLLGECVQL
+556 RLLGECVEL
-565 IRRWRGV
+565 IRKWRGV
-572 EIDIGRL
+572 EVDIGRL
-579 PLDDAAVYRQI
+579 PMDDPAVYRQI
-590 TAADTVGLFQIESRA
+590 RAADTVGLFQIESRA

-637 VKEMLARRRGKVPTE
+637 VKEMLARRRGLVPTE

-681 VSGCTPGEADALRRA
+681 VSGCSAGEADALRRA
-696 MSRKRSSSEM
+696 MSRKRTSEEM
-706 HRATER
+706 HRATAR

-720 GVSTEAAEKVLGW
+720 GVEGEAAEKVLGW

-788 DAKAHGVVVLPV
+788 DAKAHGVEVRPA
-800 DLAVSG
+800 DLSVSA
-806 WDCSLERQGTGNRE
+806 WDCTLEKKCGSAEVRE
-820 QGTAGN
+820 CA
-826 STRDGAQQGANGPV
+826 SSPEC
-840 PGTAPQAETRPA
+840 AEASSRTEPTHSRTPA
-852 PAGCSLFPVPCSP
+852 LPHS
-865 AVRPPAVRIGMRYV
+865 PAVRIGLRYV
-879 RGLGAVTGARLKA
+879 RGLGAVAGARLKA
-892 ELERGPF
+892 ELSRGPF
-899 TSAGDVVARF
+899 CSASEVVARF
-909 DSEPGL
+909 DSEAGL

-924 RTWIPEGPRQALW
+924 RAWIPEGPRQALW
-937 TVLGE
+937 MVLGE
-942 LRARKSGGPLAPA
+942 LRARRSGGPLAPPSITADA
-955 RVEPDEHL
+955 RIPVPGET
-963 PALAPSERTLMSH
+963 ERTLMAH
-976 HATGFDLDGHPMRH
+976 RATGFDLEGHPMRH
-990 LREWLVTMGVRT
+990 LREWLRTMGVRT
-1002 VEDLRGDPRLRNG
+1002 VGELRDDPRLANG
-1015 QQVMA
+1015 ERVTT

-1052 TPKIYAEQREI
+1052 SPRVYEAQREVI
-1063 LNGNGILAVRGR
+1063 NRNGILAVRGR

-1082 TNLKADQFYALK
+1082 SNLKAEDFFALK

>member
-1 MDSGTY
+1 MPQGDY
-7 VELHGHSAFSL
+7 VELHAHSAFSL
-18 GDGAS
+18 GDGSA
-23 TPESLAVRAAELGYK
+23 TPESLAERAAELGYP
-38 ALALTDHDDLGGA
+38 ALALTDHDDMGGA
-51 VRFHKACE
+51 VRFSKACDA
-59 GAGIFPIFGAE
+59 AGIFAIFGAE
-70 ITLRDG
+70 ITLADRS
-76 AHATL
+76 HVTL
-81 LVENPAGWG
+81 LVENPEGWA
-90 NLCSILTRGRME
+90 NLCSLVSQGRMRG
-102 NPRGTPGVT
+102 PRGAPGVT
-111 FEDLAAH
+111 FDDLAARSV
-118 AGGLIAL
+118 GLVAL
-125 TGCPR
+125 SGCPR
-130 GRIPRLLAAERW
+130 GRIPKLLAEERW
-142 EAAREEAGRW
+142 TEARAEAGRL
-152 RDAFGDRLYLELW
+152 RDAFGERAYLELW
-165 DHRTHAEASLCADLL
+165 DHRTHAEASLSADLL
-180 DLSKETGIPW
+180 DLAKETGMPW
-190 TVTHDVHYATPDARA
+190 TVTHDVHYATPEGRA
-205 VHDALVCVTGQVTLD
+205 VHDALVCVTRQLTLD
-220 EAHRRGI
+220 EAHRRGV
-227 LRPSAEWCLQRPEE
+227 LRPSAEWCLQKPVE

-246 RTEPA
+246 RQAPE
-251 GVRRTLEIAER
+251 GVRRTREIAER
-262 CQGFSLGRVG
+262 CQGFRLGKVG
-272 PVHPAYPLPSQWRSA
+272 PVHPAFPLPSQWKNA
-287 DAYLERLARIGLA
+287 DDYLERLSRVGLA
-300 ERHPDASDAHWKQ
+300 ERLPDASDTHRRQ

-330 LVCWDICRFARDQG
+330 LVCWDICRFARGQG

-381 VERPEPPD
+381 LERPEPPD

-404 QYVYEKYGRGH
+404 QYVYETYGRDH
-415 AAMVCTHVEYRGR
+415 AAMVCTHVEYHGR

-439 LPVASAD
+439 FPATQAD
-446 WLAKRVDA
+446 WLAKRVDG
-454 YASAKTA
+454 YTSAATA

-492 AGLDGL
+492 AGLSGL

-514 PLSTVV
+514 PLSSVV
-520 PIEPASMTARTVI
+520 PIEPASMAKRTVI

-556 RLLGECVQL
+556 RLLGECVEL

-579 PLDDAAVYRQI
+579 PLDDAAVFRQI

-605 QANFLPRLRPTCFY
+605 QANFLPRLKPTCFY
-619 DVVISVGA
+619 DIVISVGA

-637 VKEMLARRRGKVPTE
+637 VKEMMARRRGVVPTE
-652 YPHPDLEPVLAR
+652 YPHPDLEPVLSR

-681 VSGCTPGEADALRRA
+681 VSGCSPGEADALRRA

-720 GVSTEAAEKVLGW
+720 GVSSEAADKVLGW

-788 DAKAHGVVVLPV
+788 DAREHGVAVLPA

-806 WDCSLERQGTGNRE
+806 WDCAME
-820 QGTAGN
+820 
-826 STRDGAQQGANGPV
+826 
-840 PGTAPQAETRPA
+840 A
-852 PAGCSLFPVPCSP
+852 PANESAGPEVREHASAP
-865 AVRPPAVRIGMRYV
+865 AHPFAVRIGLRYV
-879 RGLGAVTGARLKA
+879 RGLGHVAGGRLKA
-892 ELERGPF
+892 ELGCGTF
-899 TSAGDVVARF
+899 SSAADVVARF
-909 DSEPGL
+909 PSEVGL

-924 RTWIPEGPRQALW
+924 RTWIPGGPRQALW

-942 LRARKSGGPLAPA
+942 LRARGSGGPLAPA
-955 RVEPDEHL
+955 SVAPEPRIPE
-963 PALAPSERTLMSH
+963 PGPSERTLLAH
-976 HATGFDLDGHPMRH
+976 HTTGFDLDGHPMRH
-990 LREWLVTMGVRT
+990 LREWLLTMGVRT
-1002 VEDLRGDPRLRNG
+1002 VAELRDDPSLRHG
-1015 QQVMA
+1015 EVVTA

-1044 TGRLDVIV
+1044 TGRMDVIV
-1052 TPKIYAEQREI
+1052 TPAVYAEQRETI
-1063 LNGNGILAVRGR
+1063 NGNGILAVRGK

-1082 TNLKADQFYALK
+1082 TNLKAEQFYALK
-1094 LDEAAAVVSSHD
+1094 LDDAAAVVASHD

>member
-1 MDSGTY
+1 MKESQGDY
-7 VELHGHSAFSL
+7 VELHAHSAFSL

-23 TPESLAVRAAELGYK
+23 TPEALVSRAAELGYT
-38 ALALTDHDDLGGA
+38 ALALTDHNDLGGA
-51 VRFHKACE
+51 VRFAKACGE
-59 GAGIFPIFGAE
+59 AGIFPIFGAE
-70 ITLRDG
+70 ITLSDRS
-76 AHATL
+76 HLTL
-81 LVENPAGWG
+81 LVENPVGWG
-90 NLCSILTRGRME
+90 NLCSLVTRGRMDA
-102 NPRGTPGVT
+102 PRGEPGVP
-111 FEDLAAH
+111 FEALAEH
-118 AGGLIAL
+118 AAGLVALGGCA
-125 TGCPR
+125 R
-130 GRIPRLLAAERW
+130 GRIPRLLASGRPD
-142 EAAREEAGRW
+142 EARVEAGRL
-152 RDAFGDRLYLELW
+152 RDVFGDRFHLELQ

-180 DLSKETGIPW
+180 ELARETGIPW
-190 TVTHDVHYATPDARA
+190 TVTHDVHYAAPEGRE
-205 VHDALVCVTGQVTLD
+205 VHDLLTCVTRKLTLD
-220 EAHRRGI
+220 EAHRRGV
-227 LRPSAEWCLQRPEE
+227 LRPSAEWCLQRPAE

-246 RTEPA
+246 RSAP
-251 GVRRTLEIAER
+251 GGIRRTREIAER
-262 CQGFSLGRVG
+262 CQGFRFGAVG
-272 PVHPAYPLPSQWRSA
+272 PVHPAFPLPSQWKGA
-287 DAYLERLARIGLA
+287 DDYLERLARVGLA
-300 ERHPDASDAHWKQ
+300 ERHPDASDAHWRQ

-320 IRTLGLADHF
+320 IRTLGLAEHF
-330 LVCWDICRFARDQG
+330 LVCWDICRFAREQG
-344 IFCQGR
+344 ILCQGR

-358 CYALRVTAVDPVAHS
+358 CYALKVTAVDPVAHS

-381 VERPEPPD
+381 LERPEPPD

-404 QYVYEKYGRGH
+404 QYVYEKYGRAH
-415 AAMVCTHVEYRGR
+415 AGMVCTHVEYHAR
-428 SAIRDAMRVLG
+428 SALRDALRVLG
-439 LPVASAD
+439 FPATTAD
-446 WLAKRVDA
+446 WLAKRVDGHA
-454 YASAKTA
+454 GARTA
-461 AEWLEMSEGKA
+461 AAWLELEDGKA
-472 LKAIGLD
+472 LKAIHLD

-492 AGLDGL
+492 AGLHGL

-504 HSGGFVISAK
+504 HSGGFVISAR
-514 PLSTVV
+514 PLSSVV
-520 PIEPASMTARTVI
+520 PIEPASMPKRTVI

-556 RLLGECVQL
+556 RLLGECVRL
-565 IRRWRGV
+565 IREWRGV

-579 PLDDAAVYRQI
+579 PMDDPAVYRQLR
-590 TAADTVGLFQIESRA
+590 AADTVGLFQIESRA

-637 VKEMLARRRGKVPTE
+637 VKEMLARRRGDVPTE

-664 THGLALFQE
+664 THGMALFQE

-681 VSGCTPGEADALRRA
+681 VSGCSPGEADALRRA
-696 MSRKRSSSEM
+696 MSRKRTSEEM

-720 GVSTEAAEKVLGW
+720 GVEGEAAEKVLGW

-788 DAKAHGVVVLPV
+788 DAKAHGVVVWAA
-800 DLAVSG
+800 DLSVSA
-806 WDCSLERQGTGNRE
+806 WDCTLEKAEVPSAKSLVPSIPRREDSLSRDKASANSEIRGPRHLALGT
-820 QGTAGN
+820 
-826 STRDGAQQGANGPV
+826 S
-840 PGTAPQAETRPA
+840 
-852 PAGCSLFPVPCSP
+852 S
-865 AVRPPAVRIGMRYV
+865 PAVRIGLRYV
-879 RGLGAVTGARLKA
+879 RGLGTVAGMRLKA

-899 TSAGDVVARF
+899 ASAADVVARF
-909 DSEPGL
+909 DSEVGL

-924 RTWIPEGPRQALW
+924 RAWIPEGPRQALW

-942 LRARKSGGPLAPA
+942 LRARKSGGPLAPSVVA
-955 RVEPDEHL
+955 PDPRL
-963 PALAPSERTLMSH
+963 PALAETERTLMAH
-976 HATGFDLDGHPMRH
+976 HTTGFDLDGHPMRH
-990 LREWLVTMGVRT
+990 LREHLRSLGVRT
-1002 VEDLRGDPRLRNG
+1002 VAELRDDPRRANG
-1015 QQVMA
+1015 ERVTT
-1020 AGVVIVRQRP
+1020 AGIVIVRQRP

-1052 TPKIYAEQREI
+1052 RPQVYEAQREVI
-1063 LNGNGILAVRGR
+1063 NRNGILAVRGL

-1082 TNLKADQFYALK
+1082 TNLKAEDFYPLR